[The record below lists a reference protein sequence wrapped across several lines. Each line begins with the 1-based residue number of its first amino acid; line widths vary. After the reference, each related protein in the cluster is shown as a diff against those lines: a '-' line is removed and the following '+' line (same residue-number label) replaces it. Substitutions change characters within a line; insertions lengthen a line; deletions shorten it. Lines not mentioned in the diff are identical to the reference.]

1 MKNSQALTNVEFIR
15 KNLKSNFNLQATITY
30 SQMNPPPLLFPRITD
45 FFPFHTHTLLSL
57 RSRLVPC
64 HNVSPLEELIT
75 AALLFRVSARASI
88 VASWLEIPLS
98 RLVNT
103 RIRVPGI
110 DKSRWWESL
119 LETLSNG
126 GTPVTG
132 ASPLVLVPGV
142 GKKRGVE
149 EEEGEKNLSNREQN
163 RETVEKHGDDGIS
176 SVPDH
181 ELMGSRSLN
190 SY

>member
-15 KNLKSNFNLQATITY
+15 RNLKSNFNLQATITY
-30 SQMNPPPLLFPRITD
+30 SQMNPPP
-45 FFPFHTHTLLSL
+45 PFVPSNNGFLSIPHTHTSIP
-57 RSRLVPC
+57 RLVPC